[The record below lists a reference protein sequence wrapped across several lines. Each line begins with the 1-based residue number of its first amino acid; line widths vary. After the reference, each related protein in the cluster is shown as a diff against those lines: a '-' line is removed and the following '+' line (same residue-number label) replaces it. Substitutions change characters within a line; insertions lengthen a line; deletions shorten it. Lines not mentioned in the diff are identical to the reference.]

1 MPTYDYL
8 CPKCSRRQERFL
20 KLVDLDQVVV
30 RCPHCFAAMDRL
42 ISKPMV
48 RGDYEAYNCPITGKL
63 VEGKRAHI
71 ENLKRN
77 GCRVLEPGETREA
90 MKRAKADKEAATAAA
105 VEKAIEGAARDL
117 GFSD

>member
-1 MPTYDYL
+1 MPVYDYN
-8 CPKCSRRQERFL
+8 CPKCDTTQERFL
-20 KLVDLDQVVV
+20 PLKDLDVVKV
-30 RCPHCFAAMDRL
+30 RCPVCLSMMERR
-42 ISKPMV
+42 ISAPMV